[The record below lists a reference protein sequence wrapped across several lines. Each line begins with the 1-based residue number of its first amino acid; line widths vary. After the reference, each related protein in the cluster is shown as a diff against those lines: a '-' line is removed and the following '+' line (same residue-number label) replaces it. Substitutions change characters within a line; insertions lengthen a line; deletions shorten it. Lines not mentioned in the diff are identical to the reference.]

1 MFQVLQVWEDCTL
14 RKPSAHMAVD
24 EALLRLSA
32 DPVIR
37 FYRWEHPAVTFGY
50 AQRYEEVLR
59 SAGAQSVVRRWT
71 GGGTVFH
78 GHDLTVTL
86 AVPHVLGLA
95 TMRSEAI
102 YRKIHEA
109 FLRAILPVSP
119 GARLA
124 CSEDC
129 RPGAACFESPALSD
143 ILCDGKKLCGGA
155 LRRAKVGLLYQGSLH
170 MDIPPFV
177 LAEPLASS
185 IQTFSPSSELEGCA
199 SRLDQEKYSTDSWTR
214 MR

>member
-1 MFQVLQVWEDCTL
+1 MFPVLLVWDDFTL

-37 FYRWEHPAVTFGY
+37 FYRWEPPAVTFGY

-59 SAGAQSVVRRWT
+59 SAGAQSAVRRWT

-86 AVPHVLGLA
+86 AVPQVAGLA
-95 TMRSEAI
+95 TMRSEAV
-102 YRKIHEA
+102 YRKIHEG
-109 FLRAILPVSP
+109 FLQAILPSIP
-119 GARLA
+119 MARLA
-124 CSEDC
+124 SIDDC

-143 ILCDGKKLCGGA
+143 ILCAGKKICGGA
-155 LRRAKVGLLYQGSLH
+155 LRRAKAGILYQGSLH
-170 MDIPPFV
+170 MDIPPFL
-177 LAEPLASS
+177 LAESLASS
-185 IQTFSPSSELEGCA
+185 IRTFSPSPELEGCA
-199 SRLDQEKYSTDSWTR
+199 SRLDLEKYSSDDWTR